1 MTLHNTGAIAA
12 LCVFIYA
19 GTVALHRP
27 GPRAQRMGALVAAG
41 LGALVLAAPLLLAI
55 AGIAGDKANNAAWI
69 PVPDGLNSALIAL
82 SVYALPFGTFHIVP
96 LALVPIGIAAGL
108 MVIASAVGWGM
119 LKAQASADAAGMLAG
134 MASAILLL
142 HGVSQFVPVLVERT
156 LLFSLVFFVPLLG
169 AALAAVPVPRR
180 TALLVTVLGLQ
191 MPALA
196 TVLGPGRHEQ
206 DWSALATKLQQ
217 EVAATGWPVVVLCGF
232 EAVSLE
238 RYLPPG
244 DPARPAVSI
253 TPDLGARLVEGATR
267 LMSDA
272 VPLPQNTD
280 AATLCSILGHQDGV
294 LLVLRA
300 SPNTVH
306 LSVWRPYITGRVFW
320 DRQRWRVFLPACQP
334 AFV

>member
-1 MTLHNTGAIAA
+1 MPRVQLIRGLARTIEKADLSADDRKTMPQVSSTVGRCSGAE
-12 LCVFIYA
+12 
-19 GTVALHRP
+19 
-27 GPRAQRMGALVAAG
+27 
-41 LGALVLAAPLLLAI
+41 
-55 AGIAGDKANNAAWI
+55 
-69 PVPDGLNSALIAL
+69 LI
-82 SVYALPFGTFHIVP
+82 
-96 LALVPIGIAAGL
+96 PIGIAAGL

-134 MASAILLL
+134 MVSAILLL

-169 AALAAVPVPRR
+169 ATLAAVPVPGR

-280 AATLCSILGHQDGV
+280 AAALCGILGHQDGV

-300 SPNTVH
+300 SPL
-306 LSVWRPYITGRVFW
+306 LSDMRFAANRVLTAAGGTPHGETNLGNLGFE
-320 DRQRWRVFLPACQP
+320 RWRGVCH
-334 AFV
+334 